1 MKTILVIGGSSGIG
15 EATAKMLSEQG
26 NKVFATYNTH
36 PVSSSNNGIEFYPL
50 NVKGE
55 DLDFSYLPEV
65 LDGFVYCPGTINLK
79 PFNRLKT
86 EDFRDDFELQILGFV
101 KCLQHLLPRL
111 KASPTASV
119 VLFSSVAVQC
129 GLNFHTQVSTTKGA
143 LEGLTRALA
152 AEFAPKIRFN
162 CIAPSLTRTP
172 LAEAL
177 LNTEQKVEANAL
189 RHPLKRIGEAEDI
202 AHMADFLLG
211 DKSSWMSGQIIH
223 LDGGFSSLRV

>member
-1 MKTILVIGGSSGIG
+1 
-15 EATAKMLSEQG
+15 
-26 NKVFATYNTH
+26 
-36 PVSSSNNGIEFYPL
+36 
-50 NVKGE
+50 
-55 DLDFSYLPEV
+55 
-65 LDGFVYCPGTINLK
+65 
-79 PFNRLKT
+79 
-86 EDFRDDFELQILGFV
+86 
-101 KCLQHLLPRL
+101 
-111 KASPTASV
+111 
-119 VLFSSVAVQC
+119 VQC

-143 LEGLTRALA
+143 IEGLTRALA